1 MSTLKTETPESVGPL
16 PSPDKETALK
26 QHQMIVD
33 LYKFYFEMVLKFLIF
48 YYAVTGA
55 ILSFYL
61 SQPNVGFMRYALT
74 LPIFLSVVFSIFSFS
89 GAYRVG
95 PLRDEILRVTRILGS
110 KLYPDTAFLKYMLNV
125 AGLLFFAIAV
135 GLFVVSWAR

>member
-1 MSTLKTETPESVGPL
+1 MSTPKAEAPESAGSFP
-16 PSPDKETALK
+16 PPDKEATLK

-33 LYKFYFEMVLKFLIF
+33 LYKFYFEMLLKFLIF

-61 SQPNVGFMRYALT
+61 SQPNVGFMRYALV
-74 LPIFLSVVFSIFSFS
+74 LLIFLSVVFGVFSFW

-95 PLRDEILRVTRILGS
+95 PLSNEILRVTSILGS
-110 KLYPDTAFLKYMLNV
+110 EVYPDTAFLKYMLDV
-125 AGLLFFAIAV
+125 AGLLFFVIAV
-135 GLFVVSWAR
+135 GLFVVSCVR